1 MAVCLP
7 SLSDLRAERTLT
19 EINQELQLQLE
30 KYKQD
35 FRDLTEKF
43 LVSQATA
50 YSLANH
56 LQKYSKPAG
65 SWSRKQWLITVFLL
79 ILGEVLSIFH
89 H

>member
-7 SLSDLRAERTLT
+7 SLSDLRAERTLA

-30 KYKQD
+30 KHKQD

-65 SWSRKQWLITVFLL
+65 SWSPKQWLITVFHLRN
-79 ILGEVLSIFH
+79 
-89 H
+89 